1 MIQYSNLSTSENIL
15 SEFDR
20 KMKIANDFFI
30 FMCVFTF
37 FVHVDSKKTGTKDAL
52 LVIDVQN
59 CFLTGGS
66 LPVAGKVNCKCLK

>member
-1 MIQYSNLSTSENIL
+1 MIHYSNLSTSENIL

-20 KMKIANDFFI
+20 KMKIATIIFI
-30 FMCVFTF
+30 LMCVFTI
-37 FVHVDSKKTGTKDAL
+37 VVLADSKKTGTKDAL

-66 LPVAGKVNCKCLK
+66 LPVAGKVHCKCLQ